1 MVDRYSNAAQER
13 RYHFSVAAVLSI
25 TEMSSRW
32 FGGQLIEARSY
43 LTVLG
48 LSQGLNNMKRILLI
62 ASAAILVIAGFGFLL
77 PARRAQSPG
86 NTLPPA
92 KQAIEDQYQQERAAG
107 QLNPA
112 PSDPD
117 AQVPAVQAPAFKVGI
132 IGECDASTFKAFRV
146 LNCWQGIVDNAET
159 VVYAGAENKTFDSEG
174 NEIFESNPQQGLMI
188 IDGKE
193 THNFP
198 APERTGA
205 LIIVA
210 EKNGILTLASETGR
224 SYAFDVNAGTFKSL
238 TSFKCPVGQG
248 LWKNKPTSWPVFSL
262 TLGNDIYT
270 QAELLTI
277 LNTPIGA
284 GSKADASMILA
295 VQLIAAKLN
304 IANGSDA
311 APILTN
317 LQHADGL
324 FLQFYNDKDKL
335 PFKVNP
341 SSTMGQAMITD
352 ATKFDSYNSGRLT
365 PTCLP

>member
-1 MVDRYSNAAQER
+1 VIS
-13 RYHFSVAAVLSI
+13 
-25 TEMSSRW
+25 
-32 FGGQLIEARSY
+32 GQLIEARPY

-48 LSQGLNNMKRILLI
+48 VSQGLNNMKRTILI
-62 ASAAILVIAGFGFLL
+62 ASAAILVMAGFGFLL

-117 AQVPAVQAPAFKVGI
+117 AQVPAVQAPVFKLGI

-193 THNFP
+193 THDFP

-205 LIIVA
+205 LLIVA
-210 EKNGILTLASETGR
+210 EKNGILTLVSDTGR
-224 SYAFDVNAGTFKSL
+224 SYAFDVNTGTFRSL

-248 LWKNKPTSWPVFSL
+248 FWKTKTTGWPVSSL

-277 LNTPIGA
+277 LKTPVGA
-284 GSKADASMILA
+284 GSSADASLILGD
-295 VQLIAAKLN
+295 QLIVAKLN

-311 APILTN
+311 APILMS
-317 LQHADGL
+317 LQHSDAL
-324 FLQFYNDKDKL
+324 FIQFYNDKDKL
-335 PFKVNP
+335 PFKVKP
-341 SSTMGQAMITD
+341 SSSTGQAMITE
-352 ATKFDSYNSGRLT
+352 ATKLDNYNSGQLT
-365 PTCLP
+365 ASCVP